1 MFRVGILM
9 VTVSLSAGLFT
20 GTSMAQTQVHV
31 ERKVISRVAPFYPE
45 TARRMRLAGVVKL
58 EIIIRANGTVKSVK
72 ALGGS
77 PVLIPSAAEAVQNWK
92 FEAAPEETSEIVQIK
107 FESP

>member
-1 MFRVGILM
+1 
-9 VTVSLSAGLFT
+9 
-20 GTSMAQTQVHV
+20 MAQTQVHV